1 MKKNTAISWV
11 FLGLLLTAILGGAA
25 GCSNVPIT
33 GRSRSV
39 VMDESQL
46 ASVSETEYKKLK
58 SQAKISQDPSANAM
72 VERVSKRLV
81 ATTQEVAKTY
91 GFENDLKVFKW
102 EFILLDDP
110 KMVNA
115 FCLPGGKIVV
125 YTGILPIAKDD
136 AGLAVI
142 VGHEIAHAIAKHGN
156 ERMSQ
161 NAIVNFGGVIL
172 DKTLETSTEE
182 ARGLFGGI
190 YGLGTTLGVLLPY
203 SRLHETEADHIG
215 LILMK
220 KSGYDP
226 KEAVAFW
233 QRMSAN
239 SGGKA
244 PAEFMS
250 THPSDAKRIAD
261 IQALID
267 KGL

>member
-1 MKKNTAISWV
+1 MMRKNTAISWV
-11 FLGLLLTAILGGAA
+11 FLGVLLAA
-25 GCSNVPIT
+25 LVGVTGCSAVPIT

-39 VMDESQL
+39 VMDEAQL

-58 SQAKISQDPSANAM
+58 SKAKESQDPSANAM
-72 VERVSKRLV
+72 VAR
-81 ATTQEVAKTY
+81 VAKQMVAATESLAKDY
-91 GFENDLKVFKW
+91 GFSKDLAVYKW
-102 EFILLDDP
+102 EFTLIDDP

-161 NAIVNFGGVIL
+161 NALVNLGGILL

-182 ARGLFGGI
+182 TKSLFGGI

-203 SRLHETEADHIG
+203 SRLHETEADRIG

-220 KSGYDP
+220 KAGYDP
-226 KEAVAFW
+226 KAAIGFW

-244 PAEFMS
+244 PAEFLS
-250 THPSDAKRIAD
+250 THPSDATRIAD